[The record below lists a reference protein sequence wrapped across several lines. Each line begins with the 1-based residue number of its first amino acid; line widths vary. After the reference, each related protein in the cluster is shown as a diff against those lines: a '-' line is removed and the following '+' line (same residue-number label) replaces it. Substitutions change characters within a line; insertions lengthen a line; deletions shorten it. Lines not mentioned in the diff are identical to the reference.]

1 MTPSPPDPMRLT
13 EEEREVS
20 ALTHEALIDSIAD
33 WHRRE
38 CEIRR
43 ERRTV
48 SDEDR
53 NANPRG
59 YAM

>member
-1 MTPSPPDPMRLT
+1 MTPSQPDPMRLN

-33 WHRRE
+33 RHQRE
-38 CEIRR
+38 GEIRR

-48 SDEDR
+48 SNEAR
-53 NANPRG
+53 NANP
-59 YAM
+59 